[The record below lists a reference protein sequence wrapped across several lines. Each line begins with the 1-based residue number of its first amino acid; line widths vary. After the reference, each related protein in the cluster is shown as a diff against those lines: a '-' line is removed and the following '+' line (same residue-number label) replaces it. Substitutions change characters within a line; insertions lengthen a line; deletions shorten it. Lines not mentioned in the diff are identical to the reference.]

1 MSNDIKNTMTA
12 YDSIYKQLFAE
23 KDILS
28 RIMKECVDEFKDC
41 SLEDIANKYIEGTP
55 QISSEE
61 VFPTNPNKIRGLSNE
76 DKSIGE
82 GTVTYDIRFLATVP
96 NTDGLIQLIVNVE
109 AQNKYHIGY
118 PLIKRALY
126 YCSRMMSAQ
135 HGTEFTESHY
145 EKIKKVYSIWICPNP
160 PKKDSNTI
168 TSYSIQENNI
178 VGNFK
183 EEVKNYDLIKVVMV
197 LLGKSQSDNNL
208 LKFLRILLRNDMLIE
223 EKQRILKEDFD
234 YNISK
239 NIERE
244 VIDMCNLSM
253 GIYEEGIEKGIAEG
267 VEKTAINMLK
277 KNMDIDTIME
287 LTGLSKE
294 KIEELKLKL

>member
-1 MSNDIKNTMTA
+1 
-12 YDSIYKQLFAE
+12 
-23 KDILS
+23 
-28 RIMKECVDEFKDC
+28 
-41 SLEDIANKYIEGTP
+41 
-55 QISSEE
+55 
-61 VFPTNPNKIRGLSNE
+61 
-76 DKSIGE
+76 
-82 GTVTYDIRFLATVP
+82 
-96 NTDGLIQLIVNVE
+96 
-109 AQNKYHIGY
+109 
-118 PLIKRALY
+118 
-126 YCSRMMSAQ
+126 MSAQ
-135 HGTEFTESHY
+135 HGTEFVDSHY

-160 PKKDSNTI
+160 PIKDSNTI

-183 EEVKNYDLIKVVMV
+183 EEVKNYDLMKVVMV

-223 EKQRILKEDFD
+223 EKQRILKEDFN

-244 VIDMCNLSM
+244 VIDMCNLSI

-277 KNMDIDTIME
+277 KNMDIATIME
-287 LTGLSKE
+287 VTG
-294 KIEELKLKL
+294 